1 MSVAARRLLR
11 ALGWVG
17 VAGLVVAALVRLV
30 GWTGLLLSVQLQAVA
45 GPLLLSAPA
54 LVLLALLVRSRALAV
69 SGLVLCLAAG
79 AWLVSVLPSGEPT
92 AGGCD
97 LRVTTANLKLDND
110 RVDEAAAALVA
121 QDADV
126 VVLHEVTPGLW
137 SQLDGGPLT
146 DTYSYRVL
154 DVEEGFH
161 GSAVLS
167 RLPTRGGLHN
177 IGSWDVLETRVEL
190 PDGRGL
196 TMVAV
201 HGPAPVPENGATW
214 WREVLE
220 ELAVAYGA
228 RSSTVLA
235 GDFNATPDHRPFR
248 ALVGAGLRESW
259 DEAGEGLGGTFPA
272 GTVVPPLLRLDHVLL
287 SRGLG
292 ACTATTVD
300 VPGSDHLGVTVDVAT
315 SGGRRG

>member
-1 MSVAARRLLR
+1 MNGRGRALLR
-11 ALGWVG
+11 ALGWAG
-17 VAGLVVAALVRLV
+17 VAGLGVVALVRLV
-30 GWTGLLLSVQLQAVA
+30 GWTGVLLSVQLQAVA
-45 GPLLLSAPA
+45 GPLLLAAPL
-54 LVLLALLVRSRALAV
+54 LVLLALAARSRALVV
-69 SGLVLCLAAG
+69 SSLLLCLAAG
-79 AWLVSVLPSGEPT
+79 AWLVSVLPSGAPV

-97 LRVTTANLKLDND
+97 LRVTTANLKLDNE
-110 RVDEAAAALVA
+110 RVDAAAAALVG

-146 DTYSYRVL
+146 DTYPYRVL
-154 DVEEGFH
+154 DVKDGFH

-167 RLPTRGGLHN
+167 RLPTRGGLRN

-201 HGPAPVPENGATW
+201 HGPAPVPENGVTW
-214 WREVLE
+214 WRRVLE